1 VTAVVTTRLNLP
13 LPALA
18 DLCRRHQIRRLSL
31 FGSALRDD
39 FGPNSDIDLLVEFE
53 PEAQVGLRFF
63 AIERELT
70 DLLGRP
76 VDLNTAGFL
85 HRDFRDTV
93 LAEAQVIYESA

>member
-1 VTAVVTTRLNLP
+1 MVTTRTALP

-31 FGSALRDD
+31 FDSALRGD
-39 FGPNSDIDLLVEFE
+39 FGPDSDVDLLVEFE

-63 AIERELT
+63 TIERELT
-70 DLLGRP
+70 DLLGRT

-85 HRDFRDTV
+85 SRDFRDSV
-93 LAEAQVIYESA
+93 VAEAQVIYESA

>member
-1 VTAVVTTRLNLP
+1 MTTRLALP

-39 FGPNSDIDLLVEFE
+39 FGPNSDIDMLVEFA
-53 PEAQVGLRFF
+53 PDARVGLRFF

-70 DLLGRP
+70 DLIGRT

-85 HRDFRDTV
+85 SRDFRDDV
-93 LAEAQVIYESA
+93 LDEAQVIYESA